1 MFTLV
6 YGFFYMLSLLPM
18 WVLYRLADVG
28 YLLIYYVLKYR
39 RGIVRQN
46 LVSSFPEKTNSEIVN
61 IEKQFYRWF
70 ADYFLES
77 IKLLSISRKQLAKR
91 LTIINADLIEND
103 FKEGTHVAAILGHYC
118 NWEWLSAVTIGLPN
132 NRVVALVY
140 KPIKNK
146 IINHLFYCLRSS
158 QGGVP
163 VAKND
168 ILRALVKYKKE
179 QTMTLFGYIADQSP
193 RWQNIHLWL
202 PFLHHQTPVFTGSE
216 RIMRKMN
223 NAVYYAEMS
232 RPKRGYYI
240 CTFRL
245 ITKEPNSLP
254 ENDITRRFF
263 EMLEVSIKAQPHLY
277 LWTHNR
283 WKRTKE
289 EFDARF
295 KVENGKVV
303 ERRQGIY

>member
-1 MFTLV
+1 
-6 YGFFYMLSLLPM
+6 M

-118 NWEWLSAVTIGLPN
+118 NWEWLSAVTIGLPQ

-168 ILRALVKYKKE
+168 ILRALVKYKKQ

-223 NAVYYAEMS
+223 NTVYYAEMS
-232 RPKRGYYI
+232 RPKRGYYT

-303 ERRQGIY
+303 ERR

>member
-6 YGFFYMLSLLPM
+6 YAFFYMLSLLPM

-158 QGGVP
+158 QRGVP

-168 ILRALVKYKKE
+168 ILRALVKYKKQ

-232 RPKRGYYI
+232 RPKRGYYT

-283 WKRTKE
+283 WKRTKG

-303 ERRQGIY
+303 ERR

>member
-6 YGFFYMLSLLPM
+6 YVFFYMLSLLPM

-158 QGGVP
+158 QRGVP

-168 ILRALVKYKKE
+168 ILRALVKYKKQ

-232 RPKRGYYI
+232 RPKRGYYT

-303 ERRQGIY
+303 ERR

>member
-6 YGFFYMLSLLPM
+6 YAFFYMLSLLPM

-70 ADYFLES
+70 VDYFLES

-168 ILRALVKYKKE
+168 ILRALVKYKKQ

-232 RPKRGYYI
+232 RPKRGYYT

-303 ERRQGIY
+303 ERR

>member
-6 YGFFYMLSLLPM
+6 YAFFYMLSLLPM

-146 IINHLFYCLRSS
+146 MINHLFYCLRSS

-168 ILRALVKYKKE
+168 ILRALVKYKKQ

-232 RPKRGYYI
+232 RPKRGYYT

-303 ERRQGIY
+303 ERR

>member
-6 YGFFYMLSLLPM
+6 YVFFNMLSLLPM

-168 ILRALVKYKKE
+168 ILRALVKYKKQ

-232 RPKRGYYI
+232 RPKRGYYT

-303 ERRQGIY
+303 ERR

>member
-18 WVLYRLADVG
+18 WFLYRLADVG
-28 YLLIYYVLKYR
+28 YLFIYYVLKYR

-158 QGGVP
+158 QRGVP

-168 ILRALVKYKKE
+168 ILRALVKYKKQ

-232 RPKRGYYI
+232 RPKRGYYT

-303 ERRQGIY
+303 ERR

>member
-6 YGFFYMLSLLPM
+6 YAFFYMLSLLPM

-168 ILRALVKYKKE
+168 ILRALVKYKKQ

-216 RIMRKMN
+216 RIMRKIN

-232 RPKRGYYI
+232 RPKRGYYT

-303 ERRQGIY
+303 ERR

>member
-1 MFTLV
+1 MFTVV
-6 YGFFYMLSLLPM
+6 YAFFYMLSLLPM

-28 YLLIYYVLKYR
+28 YLFIYYVLKYR

-158 QGGVP
+158 QRGVP

-168 ILRALVKYKKE
+168 ILRALVKYKKQ

-202 PFLHHQTPVFTGSE
+202 PFLNHQTPVFTGSE

-232 RPKRGYYI
+232 RPKRGHYT

-254 ENDITRRFF
+254 EHDITRRFF

-303 ERRQGIY
+303 ERR

>member
-6 YGFFYMLSLLPM
+6 YAFFYMLSLLPM

-103 FKEGTHVAAILGHYC
+103 FKEGTHVAAILGHYG
-118 NWEWLSAVTIGLPN
+118 NWEWLSAVTIGLPQ

-168 ILRALVKYKKE
+168 ILRALVKYKKQ

-232 RPKRGYYI
+232 RPKRGYYT

-303 ERRQGIY
+303 ERR

>member
-6 YGFFYMLSLLPM
+6 YVFFYMLSLLPM

-168 ILRALVKYKKE
+168 ILRALVKYKKQ

-193 RWQNIHLWL
+193 RWQYIHLWL

-232 RPKRGYYI
+232 HPKRGYYT

-303 ERRQGIY
+303 ERR

>member
-6 YGFFYMLSLLPM
+6 YAFFYMLSLLPM

-28 YLLIYYVLKYR
+28 YLLIYDVLKYR

-77 IKLLSISRKQLAKR
+77 IKLLSISRRQLAKR

-168 ILRALVKYKKE
+168 ILRALVKYKKQ

-232 RPKRGYYI
+232 RPKRGYYT

-303 ERRQGIY
+303 ERR

>member
-1 MFTLV
+1 M
-6 YGFFYMLSLLPM
+6 
-18 WVLYRLADVG
+18 
-28 YLLIYYVLKYR
+28 
-39 RGIVRQN
+39 
-46 LVSSFPEKTNSEIVN
+46 
-61 IEKQFYRWF
+61 
-70 ADYFLES
+70 
-77 IKLLSISRKQLAKR
+77 LSISRKQLTKR

-168 ILRALVKYKKE
+168 ILRALVKYKKQ

-232 RPKRGYYI
+232 RPKRGYYT

-303 ERRQGIY
+303 ERR

>member
-1 MFTLV
+1 MFTVV
-6 YGFFYMLSLLPM
+6 YAFFYMLSLLPM

-168 ILRALVKYKKE
+168 ILRALVKYKKQ

-232 RPKRGYYI
+232 RPKRGYYT

-303 ERRQGIY
+303 ERR

>member
-6 YGFFYMLSLLPM
+6 YAFFYMLSLLPM

-77 IKLLSISRKQLAKR
+77 IKLLSISRRQLAKR

-103 FKEGTHVAAILGHYC
+103 FKEGTHVATILGHYC

-168 ILRALVKYKKE
+168 ILRALVKYKKQ

-232 RPKRGYYI
+232 RPKRGYYT

-303 ERRQGIY
+303 ERR

>member
-6 YGFFYMLSLLPM
+6 YVFFYMLSLLPM

-168 ILRALVKYKKE
+168 ILRALVKYKKQ

-223 NAVYYAEMS
+223 NTVYYAEMS
-232 RPKRGYYI
+232 RPKRGYYT

-303 ERRQGIY
+303 ERR

>member
-6 YGFFYMLSLLPM
+6 YAFFYMLSLLPM

-168 ILRALVKYKKE
+168 ILRALVKYKKQ

-232 RPKRGYYI
+232 RPKRGYYT

-303 ERRQGIY
+303 ERR

>member
-6 YGFFYMLSLLPM
+6 YAFFYMLSLLPM

-103 FKEGTHVAAILGHYC
+103 FKEGIHVAAILGHYC

-146 IINHLFYCLRSS
+146 IVNHLFYCLRSS

-168 ILRALVKYKKE
+168 ILRALVKYKKQ

-232 RPKRGYYI
+232 RPKRGYYT

-263 EMLEVSIKAQPHLY
+263 EMLEVSIKEQPHLY

-303 ERRQGIY
+303 ERR

>member
-6 YGFFYMLSLLPM
+6 YAFFYMLSLLPM
-18 WVLYRLADVG
+18 WVLYRLADMG

-168 ILRALVKYKKE
+168 ILRALVKYKKQ

-232 RPKRGYYI
+232 RPKRGYYT

-303 ERRQGIY
+303 ERR

>member
-6 YGFFYMLSLLPM
+6 YAFFYMLSLLPM

-77 IKLLSISRKQLAKR
+77 IKLLSISRRQLAKR

-158 QGGVP
+158 QRGVP

-168 ILRALVKYKKE
+168 ILRALVKYKKQ

-232 RPKRGYYI
+232 RPKRGYYT

-254 ENDITRRFF
+254 ENDITRRFS

-289 EFDARF
+289 EFDTRF

-303 ERRQGIY
+303 ERR

>member
-1 MFTLV
+1 MFTVV
-6 YGFFYMLSLLPM
+6 YAFFYMLSLLPM

-46 LVSSFPEKTNSEIVN
+46 LVSSFPEKTSSEIVN

-146 IINHLFYCLRSS
+146 MINHLFYCLRSS

-168 ILRALVKYKKE
+168 ILRALVKYKKQ

-232 RPKRGYYI
+232 RPKRGYYT

-303 ERRQGIY
+303 ERR

>member
-6 YGFFYMLSLLPM
+6 YAFFYMLSLLPM

-146 IINHLFYCLRSS
+146 IINHLFYYLRSS

-168 ILRALVKYKKE
+168 ILRALVKYKKQ

-232 RPKRGYYI
+232 RPKRGYYT

-295 KVENGKVV
+295 KVENGKVI
-303 ERRQGIY
+303 ERR

>member
-18 WVLYRLADVG
+18 WFLYRLADVG
-28 YLLIYYVLKYR
+28 YLFIYYVLKYR

-168 ILRALVKYKKE
+168 ILRALVKYKKQ

-202 PFLHHQTPVFTGSE
+202 PFLNHQTPVFTGSE

-232 RPKRGYYI
+232 RPKRGHYT

-254 ENDITRRFF
+254 ENDITRRLF

-303 ERRQGIY
+303 ERR

>member
-6 YGFFYMLSLLPM
+6 YAFFYMLSLLPM

-39 RGIVRQN
+39 CGIVRQN

-168 ILRALVKYKKE
+168 ILRALVKYKKQ

-232 RPKRGYYI
+232 RPKRGYYT

-245 ITKEPNSLP
+245 ITKEPNSLS

-303 ERRQGIY
+303 ERR

>member
-168 ILRALVKYKKE
+168 ILRALVKYKKQ

-232 RPKRGYYI
+232 RPKRGHYT

-254 ENDITRRFF
+254 EHDITRRFF

-303 ERRQGIY
+303 ERR

>member
-6 YGFFYMLSLLPM
+6 YAFFYMLSLLPM

-77 IKLLSISRKQLAKR
+77 IKLLSISRRQLAKR

-158 QGGVP
+158 QRGVP

-168 ILRALVKYKKE
+168 ILRALVKYKKQ

-232 RPKRGYYI
+232 RPKRGYYT

-289 EFDARF
+289 EFDTRF

-303 ERRQGIY
+303 ERR

>member
-6 YGFFYMLSLLPM
+6 YAFFYMLSLLPM

-118 NWEWLSAVTIGLPN
+118 NWEWLSAVTIGLPQ

-168 ILRALVKYKKE
+168 ILRALVKYKKQ

-232 RPKRGYYI
+232 RPKRGYYT

-245 ITKEPNSLP
+245 IAKEPNSLP
-254 ENDITRRFF
+254 EHDITRRFF

>member
-18 WVLYRLADVG
+18 WFLYRLADVG

-61 IEKQFYRWF
+61 IEKQFYCWF

-168 ILRALVKYKKE
+168 ILRALVKYKKQ

-232 RPKRGYYI
+232 RPKRGYYT

-303 ERRQGIY
+303 ERR

>member
-6 YGFFYMLSLLPM
+6 YAFFYMLSLLPM

-46 LVSSFPEKTNSEIVN
+46 LVSSFPEKTSSEIVN

-146 IINHLFYCLRSS
+146 MINHLFYCLRSS

-168 ILRALVKYKKE
+168 ILRALVKYKKQ

-232 RPKRGYYI
+232 RPKRGYYT

-303 ERRQGIY
+303 ERR

>member
-1 MFTLV
+1 
-6 YGFFYMLSLLPM
+6 M

-118 NWEWLSAVTIGLPN
+118 NWEWLSAVTIGLPQ

-158 QGGVP
+158 QRGVP

-168 ILRALVKYKKE
+168 ILRALVKYKKQ

-223 NAVYYAEMS
+223 NAVYYVEMS
-232 RPKRGYYI
+232 RPKRGYYT

-303 ERRQGIY
+303 ERR

>member
-6 YGFFYMLSLLPM
+6 YAFFYMLSLLPM
-18 WVLYRLADVG
+18 WVLYRLADMG

-168 ILRALVKYKKE
+168 ILRAVVKYKKQ

-232 RPKRGYYI
+232 RPKRGYYT

-303 ERRQGIY
+303 ERR

>member
-6 YGFFYMLSLLPM
+6 YAFFYMLSLLPM
-18 WVLYRLADVG
+18 WILYRLADVG

-168 ILRALVKYKKE
+168 ILRALVKYKKQ

-232 RPKRGYYI
+232 RPKRGYYT

-303 ERRQGIY
+303 ERR

>member
-6 YGFFYMLSLLPM
+6 YAFFYMLSLLPM

-91 LTIINADLIEND
+91 LTIINEDLIEND

-118 NWEWLSAVTIGLPN
+118 NWEWLSAVTIGLPQ

-168 ILRALVKYKKE
+168 ILRALVKYKKQ

-232 RPKRGYYI
+232 RPKRGYYT

-303 ERRQGIY
+303 ERR

>member
-18 WVLYRLADVG
+18 WFLYRLADVG
-28 YLLIYYVLKYR
+28 YLFIYYVLKYR

-168 ILRALVKYKKE
+168 ILRALVKYKKQ

-202 PFLHHQTPVFTGSE
+202 PFLYHQTPVFTGSE

-232 RPKRGYYI
+232 RPKRGYYT

-263 EMLEVSIKAQPHLY
+263 EMLEMSIKAQPHLY

-303 ERRQGIY
+303 ERR

>member
-6 YGFFYMLSLLPM
+6 YAFFYMLSLLPM

-46 LVSSFPEKTNSEIVN
+46 IVSSFPEKTNSEIVN

-118 NWEWLSAVTIGLPN
+118 NWEWLSAVTIGLPQ

-168 ILRALVKYKKE
+168 ILRALVKYKKQ

-232 RPKRGYYI
+232 RPKRGYYT

-263 EMLEVSIKAQPHLY
+263 EMLEVSIKTQPHLY

-303 ERRQGIY
+303 ERR

>member
-6 YGFFYMLSLLPM
+6 YAFFYMLSLLPM

-77 IKLLSISRKQLAKR
+77 IKLLSISRRQLAKR

-168 ILRALVKYKKE
+168 ILRAVVKYKKQ

-232 RPKRGYYI
+232 RPKRGYYT

-289 EFDARF
+289 EFDTRF

-303 ERRQGIY
+303 ERR

>member
-1 MFTLV
+1 MFTVV
-6 YGFFYMLSLLPM
+6 YAFFYMLSLLPM

-28 YLLIYYVLKYR
+28 YLFIYYVLKYR

-77 IKLLSISRKQLAKR
+77 IKLLSISRKQLTKR

-132 NRVVALVY
+132 NRVVGLVY

-168 ILRALVKYKKE
+168 ILRALVKYKKQ

-202 PFLHHQTPVFTGSE
+202 PFLNHQTPVFTGSE

-232 RPKRGYYI
+232 RPKRGHYT

-254 ENDITRRFF
+254 EHDITRRFF
-263 EMLEVSIKAQPHLY
+263 EMLEVSIKAEPHLY

-303 ERRQGIY
+303 ERR

>member
-6 YGFFYMLSLLPM
+6 YVFFYMLSLLPM

-77 IKLLSISRKQLAKR
+77 IKLLSISRKQLTKR

-118 NWEWLSAVTIGLPN
+118 NWEWLSAVTIGLPK

-168 ILRALVKYKKE
+168 ILRALVKYKKQ

-232 RPKRGYYI
+232 RPKRGYYT

-303 ERRQGIY
+303 ERR